1 VGASV
6 TLATSVIQVEP
17 GGEAALEVR
26 LRNTGT
32 VVDEFSID
40 VLGDAA
46 AWTVA
51 EPPTISLFPGADGT
65 VRVAFRPPRS
75 AQIAAGSLPFGI
87 RTQSREDPEGTTVE
101 EGVVEVLA
109 FYEPFAELVPRTSRG
124 SRGAG
129 HDVAIDNR
137 GNTRLSAELEA
148 IDEDRLLR
156 FDVDPPGIVIEP
168 GMAGFARLKVKPT
181 KRFWRGTPKTRPF
194 QLHVRPEGT
203 MPIALDGA
211 MLQEPVLPPWFV
223 RAMIAIGLLIIGF
236 ILLWLLV
243 LKPTIQT
250 AASEAV
256 EKPVA
261 DLRGDVNDA
270 LTAAGL
276 PSLGTGAGAGGSS
289 SSAPAPSIPS
299 GGSAPPPTPTPTPGG
314 PVIAGLGS
322 PVDGRLSAGKLTIKV
337 SGTLFVTDLIF
348 SNPNGREG
356 ALVLLRDTGELLS
369 LRLENFRDLD
379 FHWVTPIVLTDG
391 QSLNLSLACTGANA
405 TPCDPTVFYS
415 GYTRP

>member
-1 VGASV
+1 MGASV
-6 TLATSVIQVEP
+6 TLGATVVQVEP
-17 GGEAALEVR
+17 GGEAALDVR

-32 VVDEFSID
+32 VVDEFSLD

-65 VRVAFRPPRS
+65 VRIVFRPPRS
-75 AQIAAGSLPFGI
+75 AAIPAGSLPFGI

-101 EGVVEVLA
+101 EGVVEVLN

-137 GNTRLSAELEA
+137 GNTRLNAELEA
-148 IDEDRLLR
+148 VDEDRLLR
-156 FDVDPPGIVIEP
+156 FDVDPPGIVIDP

-181 KRFWRGTPKTRPF
+181 KRFWRGSPRTRPF

-203 MPIALDGA
+203 MPITLDGA

-223 RAMIAIGLLIIGF
+223 RALIALALLLVAL

-256 EKPVA
+256 DKPIA
-261 DLRGDVNDA
+261 ELKSGVNDA
-270 LTAAGL
+270 LSNAGL
-276 PSLGTGAGAGGSS
+276 PTIG
-289 SSAPAPSIPS
+289 
-299 GGSAPPPTPTPTPGG
+299 PGG
-314 PVIAGLGS
+314 PIIAGLGS
-322 PVDGRLSAGKLTIKV
+322 PVDGRLSKAEPTKTFT
-337 SGTLFVTDLIF
+337 GTMFITDVVF
-348 SNPNGREG
+348 SNPNAREG
-356 ALVLLRDTGELLS
+356 ALVVLRDAATLWDI
-369 LRLENFRDLD
+369 RLENIRDLD
-379 FHWVTPIVLTDG
+379 YHFVTPIVLTEG